1 MFGGEGKEN
10 ANKTQLAAL
19 PSRPITGF
27 RALYRVRTRKTPLL
41 VIYDFPGAYYYR
53 EEGILLFFA
62 ISLPVV
68 ADRADG
74 VVVVTVIV
82 KTIPNYHI

>member
-27 RALYRVRTRKTPLL
+27 RALYRVRTRKTPAL
-41 VIYDFPGAYYYR
+41 VIYGFPGEHY
-53 EEGILLFFA
+53 
-62 ISLPVV
+62 
-68 ADRADG
+68 
-74 VVVVTVIV
+74 
-82 KTIPNYHI
+82 